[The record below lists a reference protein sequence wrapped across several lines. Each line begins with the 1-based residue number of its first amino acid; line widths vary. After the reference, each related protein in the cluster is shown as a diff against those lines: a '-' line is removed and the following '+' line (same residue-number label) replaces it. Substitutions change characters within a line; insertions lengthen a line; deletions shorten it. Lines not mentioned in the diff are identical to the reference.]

1 MHKYKY
7 MHGILRRY
15 VLPKDSIFY
24 KAGYIGSRY
33 QGRNQNLKQV
43 SQVFLTIFT
52 FVYL

>member
-24 KAGYIGSRY
+24 KAGYILVGIRDVT
-33 QGRNQNLKQV
+33 R
-43 SQVFLTIFT
+43 I
-52 FVYL
+52 